1 MIAAATAVRQIANPS
16 TSLRTGLSYQ
26 TFNRRMGL
34 WLFIFSESMV
44 FLALLASRFY
54 MQGTFRPA
62 EMNQGLGLIITS
74 ILLLSSFTANRAE
87 VAIAHGDR
95 SSFLRLLTI
104 TIVLGVVFLAGVV
117 TIEWPE
123 TLHYAPLSTGF
134 GTLFFAITGLHAFHV
149 LTGVFIL
156 ALVGLHG
163 WRGRYTAQDHWG
175 AEGSI
180 IYWHFVDVVW
190 VLVYPTLYLI
200 G

>member
-1 MIAAATAVRQIANPS
+1 MTAAATTVRYQIV
-16 TSLRTGLSYQ
+16 
-26 TFNRRMGL
+26 NRRLGL
-34 WLFIFSESMV
+34 WLFIISESMV

-95 SSFLRLLTI
+95 SAFLRLLTT
-104 TIVLGVVFLAGVV
+104 TIVLGLVFLAGVV

-123 TLHYAPLSTGF
+123 ALHFAPLSTGF

-149 LTGVFIL
+149 LTGVLIL
-156 ALVGLHG
+156 ALVVLNG

-180 IYWHFVDVVW
+180 TYWHFVDVVW
-190 VLVYPTLYLI
+190 VLVYPTLYLL